1 MPRPRMIKRIQ
12 CQPPVRFYKPQGMP
26 LGQMRG
32 VTLPLEGLEAIRLA
46 DAEGLDQE
54 QAAAM
59 MGISRPTFSR
69 LISEARRT
77 VAGALANGWA
87 IRIEGGHYEMADDRA
102 PCGLAR
108 RRARMGRGRRGG
120 RHGHSADSRSVT
132 LDGGAG
138 PDD

>member
-12 CQPPVRFYKPQGMP
+12 CQPPVRFYKPQGVP
-26 LGQMRG
+26 LGQLRG
-32 VTLPLEGLEAIRLA
+32 VTLPLEGLEAMRLA
-46 DAEGLDQE
+46 DAEGLDQA

-59 MGISRPTFSR
+59 MDISRPTFSR
-69 LISEARRT
+69 LVSEARRT

-102 PCGLAR
+102 PGGPTR
-108 RRARMGRGRRGG
+108 HRGRMGGRGRCRG
-120 RHGHSADSRSVT
+120 HGTASRPVT

-138 PDD
+138 PDE